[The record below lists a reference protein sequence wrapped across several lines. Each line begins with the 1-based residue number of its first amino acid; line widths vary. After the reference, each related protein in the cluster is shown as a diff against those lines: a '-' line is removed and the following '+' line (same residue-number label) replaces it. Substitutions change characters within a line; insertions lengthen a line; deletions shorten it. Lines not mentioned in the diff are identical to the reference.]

1 MTSLQ
6 RIRGFSLAEV
16 IVACG
21 VMVFGVFV
29 FFSVFS
35 SSSHH
40 ATQTQNR
47 TIAHMMAESYLE
59 EFKAHPYGDEIPK
72 HWEEKV
78 EQPVT
83 MFIKSRAKKMTF
95 HKLIEFENGSFV
107 GKSQGN
113 QDKVTL
119 IITWEENV
127 GSKEIVGD
135 PTGFPK
141 DNKWVRVQVPVWR

>member
-1 MTSLQ
+1 MLRTCKN
-6 RIRGFSLAEV
+6 RAFSLAEV

-35 SSSHH
+35 TSSHH

-47 TIAHMMAESYLE
+47 TIAHLMAESYME
-59 EFKAHPYGDEIPK
+59 EFKAHPYGEQIPK
-72 HWEEKV
+72 HWEEK
-78 EQPVT
+78 EENPVT
-83 MFIKSRAKKMTF
+83 MVIKERPKTLTF
-95 HKLIEFENGSFV
+95 HKSIEFKNGSFV
-107 GKSQGN
+107 GKSSEN
-113 QDKVTL
+113 TDLVTL

-127 GSKEIVGD
+127 GNKEIVGN
-135 PTGFPK
+135 PTGFPT